1 MTEWG
6 LRWKQ
11 YDVWTSYLFF
21 IQVFSA
27 FGFVHKIA
35 TFEKTA
41 GFQVSE
47 LLSIALPP
55 MCSWLCK
62 FWQCLMPWQALI
74 QFTDAETASSAR
86 DALDGRSIPRQ
97 VVPFVLFP
105 LFFNPIYNSSYSLI
119 RPKFAESLVVWH
131 VDTCFQP
138 MLVLVT
144 CEFHIPHIKI
154 WISNFSQIA
163 AGNDGS
169 KDKYHILFFRF
180 YHWFFLRNSNKL
192 WKLLYFTFCG
202 VL

>member
-55 MCSWLCK
+55 LCSWLTVS
-62 FWQCLMPWQALI
+62 F
-74 QFTDAETASSAR
+74 DN
-86 DALDGRSIPRQ
+86 
-97 VVPFVLFP
+97 V
-105 LFFNPIYNSSYSLI
+105 
-119 RPKFAESLVVWH
+119 
-131 VDTCFQP
+131 
-138 MLVLVT
+138 
-144 CEFHIPHIKI
+144 
-154 WISNFSQIA
+154 
-163 AGNDGS
+163 
-169 KDKYHILFFRF
+169 
-180 YHWFFLRNSNKL
+180 
-192 WKLLYFTFCG
+192 
-202 VL
+202 